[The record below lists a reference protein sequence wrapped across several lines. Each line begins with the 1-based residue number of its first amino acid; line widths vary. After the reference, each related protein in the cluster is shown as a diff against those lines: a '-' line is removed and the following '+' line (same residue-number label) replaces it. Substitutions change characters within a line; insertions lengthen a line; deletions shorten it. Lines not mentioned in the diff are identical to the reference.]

1 MAELSGL
8 MLQLGMV
15 MLLAFL
21 GAVIASRLRVSIII
35 GYIVAGILIG
45 PHAAFSLG
53 GFDYRGLISDTSL
66 IDVLSQIGLI
76 LLLFFVGLEF
86 SVAKLRKVKEAAAVL
101 AVINLAVN
109 LFVGFVLGAWLG
121 WPLVDTIFLAGV
133 ISMSSSAV
141 TAKLLIELRRTH
153 NPETEF
159 LLGLVILESFM
170 AMFLLTL
177 VNGLVIREGGPLT
190 IPAVILGSLLFIAFF
205 AFLAALVIPRAIGL
219 FENLKNDEV
228 FLLFALGMVFLA
240 AALAEVFGIP
250 AIIGAF
256 FIGMA
261 FADTKAAERMKA
273 RMTPL
278 RDAFV
283 ALFFLSFGMMI
294 DPSTFPLV
302 APMLIVAVP
311 LIFLN
316 DLLVTGALAYLIGFS
331 GKAATAIGSSLV
343 ARNEEAILYASVGT
357 KAIQSNP
364 TWTNAHAGT
373 FLNPFAGLL
382 CIIMSSLAP
391 TAMKHSDGIASG
403 LRRVTPR
410 SLAFGGDLVK
420 RTLRTFLL
428 PAKLPIYAHS
438 RAILAALVAFFA
450 YVVALIV
457 TTDLVHLVLIVP
469 LPLVMYGVWGAFR
482 RASTE
487 PVRHTNY
494 GVEGGFSWV
503 YIHRF
508 VLKFVVS
515 ALAAIAVIA
524 ALWQIYWPA
533 TLVVVLVYLAYVVGL
548 MHAAYRRF
556 KGPQEITA
564 RPIARWKAR
573 PRNGR

>member
-1 MAELSGL
+1 MPRAGWDPRCPFEERQRSPPGGAEMAELSGL
-8 MLQLGMV
+8 MRQLA
-15 MLLAFL
+15 LPL
-21 GAVIASRLRVSIII
+21 
-35 GYIVAGILIG
+35 
-45 PHAAFSLG
+45 PP
-53 GFDYRGLISDTSL
+53 
-66 IDVLSQIGLI
+66 
-76 LLLFFVGLEF
+76 LFFVGRE
-86 SVAKLRKVKEAAAVL
+86 SGVPKLRRAKAAAAVL
-101 AVINLAVN
+101 AVIHLAVN

-121 WPLVDTIFLAGV
+121 WPLGDTIFLAGV

-364 TWTNAHAGT
+364 TWTNAQIGT
-373 FLNPFAGLL
+373 
-382 CIIMSSLAP
+382 
-391 TAMKHSDGIASG
+391 
-403 LRRVTPR
+403 
-410 SLAFGGDLVK
+410 
-420 RTLRTFLL
+420 
-428 PAKLPIYAHS
+428 
-438 RAILAALVAFFA
+438 
-450 YVVALIV
+450 
-457 TTDLVHLVLIVP
+457 
-469 LPLVMYGVWGAFR
+469 
-482 RASTE
+482 
-487 PVRHTNY
+487 
-494 GVEGGFSWV
+494 
-503 YIHRF
+503 
-508 VLKFVVS
+508 
-515 ALAAIAVIA
+515 
-524 ALWQIYWPA
+524 
-533 TLVVVLVYLAYVVGL
+533 
-548 MHAAYRRF
+548 
-556 KGPQEITA
+556 
-564 RPIARWKAR
+564 
-573 PRNGR
+573 